1 MRQRSSKSCI
11 RFLLTDLSDN
21 MRKIETTDNNLG
33 ERFISIDGQTC
44 DGDGVATLIDEAT
57 RQALLPFAGIS
68 LSELVRNNPGLIVFP
83 PKVGGN
89 EDGVDDACLF
99 SLPGG
104 KLTTHNI
111 AGVFSVGEGAERVQ
125 ISIRSRFDKDNPRQ
139 YFLMAMLKKV
149 LGLNLLD
156 LPASSG
162 DDCIWDLLPCLLPYY
177 LKCALTQGMFR
188 CYRHFKFNDSEV
200 RGTIDLGRH
209 LGENVPFRGTV
220 AYETREHT
228 DNNAVVHLVRHAI
241 ESVARDPVFQD
252 VLSGDEE
259 TRKAVAQIRM
269 ATPDYVPSA
278 KIKIIGQNIREIRHP
293 YYTNWTD
300 LQRLCLRILR
310 HDPISFNGDGEG
322 IFGIVFDVAWLWEEY
337 LACFL
342 REFTHAQ
349 NKRKLYGIN
358 LFTNGHR
365 IYPDFYAREMGV
377 VLDAKYK
384 HLERQGYVL
393 DRNDLNQMVTYLH
406 VLPGSLAVLLYPW
419 QKNGPED
426 QFPGYG
432 EIGELNGHGG
442 RVAKLSVA
450 IPRLQS
456 GQDFQSYT
464 AQLEE
469 SMLNI
474 RDRVRQACSKNE
486 L

>member
-1 MRQRSSKSCI
+1 
-11 RFLLTDLSDN
+11 

-33 ERFISIDGQTC
+33 ERFISIDAVRC
-44 DGDGVATLIDEAT
+44 NGDEDIPWIDEDM
-57 RQALLPFAGIS
+57 RKVLFPYAGVS
-68 LSELVRNNPGLIVFP
+68 LSELVQNNPGLLVFP
-83 PKVGGN
+83 PNVGEN
-89 EDGVDDACLF
+89 DDGVEGACLY
-99 SLPGG
+99 SLPRGR
-104 KLTTHNI
+104 LTTHNI
-111 AGVFSVGEGAERVQ
+111 AGIFSVGDGTERVQ

-177 LKCALTQGMFR
+177 LKRALAQGMFR

-228 DNNAVVHLVRHAI
+228 DNNVVVHLVRHAI
-241 ESVARDPVFQD
+241 ESVARDPVFRD

-269 ATPDYVPSA
+269 ATPDYLPSA
-278 KIKIIGQNIREIRHP
+278 KMKIIGQNIRGIRHP

-322 IFGIVFDVAWLWEEY
+322 IFGVVFDVAWLWEEY
-337 LACFL
+337 LACCFRDFRL
-342 REFTHAQ
+342 NFTHAR
-349 NKRKLYGIN
+349 NKTGDNGISVFKFGRKDA
-358 LFTNGHR
+358 
-365 IYPDFYAREMGV
+365 YPDFYSKEMEC

-384 HLERQGYVL
+384 HLENHNPGRDDVY
-393 DRNDLNQMVTYLH
+393 QMISYIH
-406 VLPGSLAVLLYPW
+406 VLPAQRAILLYPL
-419 QKNGPED
+419 NESECVLGN
-426 QFPGYG
+426 
-432 EIGELNGHGG
+432 EIGWDEKELCGG
-442 RVAKLSVA
+442 ENSGWICKLGFVVPA
-450 IPRLQS
+450 IAETDVTFERFV
-456 GQDFQSYT
+456 G
-464 AQLEE
+464 
-469 SMLNI
+469 
-474 RDRVRQACSKNE
+474 E
-486 L
+486 LSDTFGISLKKIQEIVTKRET

>member
-1 MRQRSSKSCI
+1 MRR
-11 RFLLTDLSDN
+11 
-21 MRKIETTDNNLG
+21 IETTDNNLG

-44 DGDGVATLIDEAT
+44 DGGDVQIDEAT
-57 RQALLPFAGIS
+57 RQALLPYAGIS
-68 LSELVRNNPGLIVFP
+68 LSELARNNPGLLVFP
-83 PKVGGN
+83 PNVGEN
-89 EDGVDDACLF
+89 EDGVDEECLF

-111 AGVFSVGEGAERVQ
+111 AGIFSVGSGLDRVQ
-125 ISIRSRFDKDNPRQ
+125 LSIRSRFDKDNPRH

-149 LGLNLLD
+149 MGLNLLD
-156 LPASSG
+156 MPASSG

-177 LKCALTQGMFR
+177 LRRALNQGLFR
-188 CYRHFKFNDSEV
+188 CYRRFKFNDSEV
-200 RGTIDLGRH
+200 HGTIDLGRH
-209 LGENVPFRGTV
+209 LGENVPFRWTV

-241 ESVARDPVFQD
+241 ESVARDPMFRN

-269 ATPDYVPSA
+269 ATPDYAPLA
-278 KIKIIGQNIREIRHP
+278 KTRIIGQNIREIRHP
-293 YYTNWTD
+293 YYTNWTE

-342 REFTHAQ
+342 KEFTHAE

-365 IYPDFYAREMGV
+365 IYPDFYSQEMGV

-384 HLERQGYVL
+384 HLERQGRVL

-406 VLPGSLAVLLYPW
+406 VLPGRLAVLLYPW
-419 QKNGPED
+419 QNNESDDRTLSYDG
-426 QFPGYG
+426 
-432 EIGELNGHGG
+432 IGELNGHGG
-442 RVAKLSVA
+442 RVAKLAVA

-456 GQDFQSYT
+456 KQDFQSYT
-464 AQLEE
+464 SQLEA
-469 SMLNI
+469 SMLDI
-474 RDRVRQACSKNE
+474 QVQVQQACSKSVGNSK
-486 L
+486 